1 MMLENEKIKKELD
14 RQCERGKSRY
24 EMIAYL
30 LGRFTGQEDIPY
42 ELIEYAMDLRPDVQ
56 IIK

>member
-30 LGRFTGQEDIPY
+30 LGRFTGQDSIPY
-42 ELIEYAMDLRPDVQ
+42 ELVEYVMDLRPELS
-56 IIK
+56 II